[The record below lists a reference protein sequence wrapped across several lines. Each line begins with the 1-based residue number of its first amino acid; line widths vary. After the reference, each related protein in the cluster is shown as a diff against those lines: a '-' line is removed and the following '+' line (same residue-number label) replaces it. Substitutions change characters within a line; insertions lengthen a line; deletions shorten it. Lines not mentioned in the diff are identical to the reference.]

1 MRPSGVSEDESS
13 AETQNK
19 NQQQSLGSRATTAAA
34 WSTLGFGIGQSVRL
48 ASNLVLARLLFPEA
62 FGLMAIAGVLLQGLL
77 LFSDFGIGP
86 SIIQNKAG
94 DDPEFLDTAWT
105 MQCFRGLA
113 LTVISVLVAWPFA
126 QFYEDDRLFL
136 IVIAI
141 GCSALFQGLT
151 STKIFTVGRH
161 LNLKRLTIIEVACQ
175 VIGSIVM
182 IGWALLSPTYWALAA
197 GALATPISKVVLSQ
211 LALEGP
217 VNRFRWHAPSAQA
230 VFHFGKWIFL
240 STALT
245 FVAGQ
250 SDRLIFAK
258 LVPLDMLGRY
268 SMAAMIAILP
278 LTLFGRIASHVVFPV
293 YSAVIREGRDL
304 APVFMRLRA
313 SFLSTAGL
321 ICAILVAAG
330 PSIIEVMYDERYHE
344 AGWMLQYLT
353 LGSWLTLVQSTYGA
367 AHLAT
372 ARARWVAA
380 ASFMKI
386 VGIVVLVTMGYRA
399 AGFEGAVLGYSASEF
414 LRYLVLAVGGRV
426 MKLPGLA
433 QDVLL
438 SSYVAL
444 SAALGVLVGEV
455 SGAATVGPLASAT
468 VIVATIA
475 ALWAPL
481 LYKHLGKA
489 LSQIRKRGSVA

>member
-1 MRPSGVSEDESS
+1 VSGNEDS
-13 AETQNK
+13 AQTQDQDK
-19 NQQQSLGSRATTAAA
+19 QQSLGSRATTAVA
-34 WSTLGFGIGQSVRL
+34 WTTVGFGLSQGIRL

-94 DDPEFLDTAWT
+94 DDRNFLDTAWT
-105 MQCFRGLA
+105 MQCIRGLA
-113 LTVISVLVAWPFA
+113 LTLISVLVASPFA

-136 IVIAI
+136 VVIAI
-141 GCSALFQGLT
+141 GCSAFFQGLT
-151 STKIFTVGRH
+151 STKIFSVGRH

-175 VIGSIVM
+175 VIGSIVT

-217 VNRFRWHAPSAQA
+217 VNRFRWHAPSAHA
-230 VFHFGKWIFL
+230 VFHYGKWIFL
-240 STALT
+240 GTALT
-245 FVAGQ
+245 FFAGQ

-258 LVPLDMLGRY
+258 LVPLDILGRY

-278 LTLFGRIASHVVFPV
+278 LTLFGRMTSRVIFPV
-293 YSAVIREGRDL
+293 YSTVIREGRDL
-304 APVFMRLRA
+304 APVFIRLRT
-313 SFLSTAGL
+313 SFLSAAGL

-367 AHLAT
+367 AHLAS

-386 VGIVVLVTMGYRA
+386 VGIVVLVTIGYRTG
-399 AGFEGAVLGYSASEF
+399 GFEGAVLGYSASEF
-414 LRYLVLAVGGRV
+414 LRYLVLAFGGRV
-426 MKLPGLA
+426 MNLPGLG
-433 QDVLL
+433 QDVML

-444 SAALGVLVGEV
+444 SAALGILVSEV
-455 SGAATVGPLASAT
+455 SGAAAAGSLTSAI
-468 VIVATIA
+468 VIVATVTT
-475 ALWAPL
+475 LWVPL
-481 LYKHLGKA
+481 LYKHLGKSIA
-489 LSQIRKRGSVA
+489 QIRNRESAG